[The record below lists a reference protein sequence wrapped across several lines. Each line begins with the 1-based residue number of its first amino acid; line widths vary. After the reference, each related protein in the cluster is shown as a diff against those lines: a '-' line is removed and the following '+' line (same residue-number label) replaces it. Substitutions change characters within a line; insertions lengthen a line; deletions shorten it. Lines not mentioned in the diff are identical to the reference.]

1 VSIHISLIILYLII
15 RECKF
20 KSLITFFLTVGTLI
34 AILLKETET
43 FSVRI
48 FTLDFANKRFLVA
61 NDTER
66 ILVIFRDFLTREG
79 AIVETVSDSIQA
91 VNSVTQRKFDFLI
104 LDIEFNGNNGF
115 GLLDKLRRLDPDL
128 PAIIITGRPNNF
140 VLQRIQKYP
149 KIDFLEK
156 PVDLRSLRQK
166 LIKTF

>member
-1 VSIHISLIILYLII
+1 M
-15 RECKF
+15 
-20 KSLITFFLTVGTLI
+20 
-34 AILLKETET
+34 
-43 FSVRI
+43 
-48 FTLDFANKRFLVA
+48 A

-79 AIVETVSDSIQA
+79 ALVETVSDSMQA
-91 VNSVTQRKFDFLI
+91 VNIVSQKKIDFLI

-140 VLQRIQKYP
+140 ILQRIQKYA

-156 PVDLRSLRQK
+156 PVDLRRLRQK
-166 LIKTF
+166 LVKTF